1 MSSTLYAS
9 IMAGLSESDRGIIIE
24 LLARQNESK
33 DGQDHAMNLVD
44 DYTSD
49 SDFDDCDDSDL
60 DDRDRDDSDF
70 DDCGDRGSDSSNSE
84 EEYTPKP
91 TSSPK
96 TQKRGP
102 GRPKKVLTI
111 EQISAME
118 AKKLTGVRRGRPT
131 KVRTEEELLQIQNK
145 AIEKEQRRVEREV
158 KYAMKSDEV
167 VAKQYRLKLKREA
180 SSIRKSEAAE
190 KALVLRQKRTEIH
203 DKMMSDA
210 AEYKERWN
218 L

>member
-24 LLARQNESK
+24 LLTLQNEAK

-49 SDFDDCDDSDL
+49 SDSDF
-60 DDRDRDDSDF
+60 DDRDRDDRDF
-70 DDCGDRGSDSSNSE
+70 DVSDHSDSSNSE

-131 KVRTEEELLQIQNK
+131 KVRTEEELLEIQNK

-167 VAKQYRLKLKREA
+167 VAKQYRLKLKKEA

>member
-24 LLARQNESK
+24 LLALQNEAK

-49 SDFDDCDDSDL
+49 SDSDF
-60 DDRDRDDSDF
+60 DDRDRDDRDF
-70 DDCGDRGSDSSNSE
+70 DVSDHSDSSNSE

-131 KVRTEEELLQIQNK
+131 KVRTEEELLEIQNK

-167 VAKQYRLKLKREA
+167 VAKQYRLKLKKEA

-210 AEYKERWN
+210 AEYKERWG

>member
-24 LLARQNESK
+24 LLALQNEAK

-49 SDFDDCDDSDL
+49 SDSDF
-60 DDRDRDDSDF
+60 DDRDRDDRDF
-70 DDCGDRGSDSSNSE
+70 DVSDYSDSSNSE

-131 KVRTEEELLQIQNK
+131 KVRTEEELLEIQNK

-167 VAKQYRLKLKREA
+167 VAKQYRLKLKKEA

-210 AEYKERWN
+210 AEYKERWG